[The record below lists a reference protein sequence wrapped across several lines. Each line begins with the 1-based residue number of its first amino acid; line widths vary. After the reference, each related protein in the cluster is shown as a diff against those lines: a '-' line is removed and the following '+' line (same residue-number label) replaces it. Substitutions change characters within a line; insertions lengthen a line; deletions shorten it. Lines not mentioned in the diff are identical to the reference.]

1 MRRIKVLIVDNSISF
16 SKLMQEEIAKD
27 KALEVVDVV
36 SNPYEAVESIMKYKP
51 DIMTLEMNLP
61 KMDGVEFI
69 KQLMPQCPIPTVV
82 VSLNEKA
89 AMEALELGA
98 VDFVKK
104 PLENNS
110 EKIRRFIKEELITKI
125 KIGSTAK
132 VSGHKRVNTATEAV
146 RNISKGN
153 KGKNKDKVIVIGAS
167 TGGTEAI
174 YQVLKDLNTDI
185 PGIVIVQHMPPNFT
199 KMYADR
205 LNSQCRI
212 VVKEAATGDRVL
224 PGQALLAPGD
234 CHMKLVELNGGYQV
248 ECKPGPKVNGHCP
261 SVDVLFESAAKVLK
275 DKAIGVILTG
285 MGSDG
290 AKGLLAMRN
299 AGAKTIGQD
308 EASCVVYGMPKSA
321 YEIGAVKY
329 QMALENIPGKIYN
342 LLSE

>member
-1 MRRIKVLIVDNSISF
+1 MRKIKVIIVDNSISF
-16 SKLMQEEIAKD
+16 TKLVQEEIAKD
-27 KALEVVDVV
+27 QALEVVAVV
-36 SNPYEAVESIMKYKP
+36 SNPYEAVDAIMKYKP
-51 DIMTLEMNLP
+51 DVMTLEINLP
-61 KMDGVEFI
+61 KMNGVEFL
-69 KQLMPQCPIPTVV
+69 KQLMPQCPIPTVI
-82 VSLNEKA
+82 VSLNEKSA
-89 AMEALELGA
+89 VDALEMGA

-104 PLENNS
+104 PLTVDAAVI
-110 EKIRRFIKEELITKI
+110 KRFVKEELITKI

-132 VSGHKRVNTATEAV
+132 VSSHKKVTKATDAI
-146 RNISKGN
+146 RNITKGTKAN
-153 KGKNKDKVIVIGAS
+153 DKVIVIGAS

-205 LNSQCRI
+205 LNAQCKI
-212 VVKEAATGDRVL
+212 VVKEAETGDRVL

-234 CHMKLVELNGGYQV
+234 CHMKLVKMNGGYQV

-261 SVDVLFESAAKVLK
+261 SVDVLFESAANVLQ

-290 AKGLLAMRN
+290 AKGMLAMRN
-299 AGAKTIGQD
+299 AGALTIGQD
-308 EASCVVYGMPKSA
+308 EATCVVYGMPKSA

-329 QMALENIPGKIYN
+329 QIPLENIPGKIYS